1 VFKRPM
7 TPPAPSSEELDALQ
21 TLIDLRRGQLK
32 AQQRERRMAA
42 LWVAVA
48 AVVLLLVV
56 LG

>member
-1 VFKRPM
+1 MFKRPM

>member
-7 TPPAPSSEELDALQ
+7 TPPAPSPEELDALQ
-21 TLIDLRRGQLK
+21 TLIDLRRDQLK

-56 LG
+56 FA